1 MSENL
6 PLSENTTGHPALMS
20 GLVAPFRRIF
30 PARVS
35 GQALA
40 TLALAIGFSLIVPG
54 FFSLGSMRS
63 MMFQL
68 PQLGLLAL
76 AMAIPMMSGGLNL
89 AIIAIANACGLVM
102 VSVLAHL
109 LLAGHGA
116 GYVGTCIAIAL
127 MAGAVLGTALGGV
140 TGWLIVRTKV
150 HPILVTLGIMSIVE
164 GTSIWLTRGEVVS
177 GLPALYGQIGN
188 ASLFQI
194 PLAFLAFL
202 VVAGLVHLVLQ
213 HTAFGISIRMIG
225 SNALATRYSAV
236 DVDRVTIRIYALSG
250 FLCFCASCL
259 MLARFNSA
267 SAAYAKS
274 YLLVT
279 VLAAVLGG
287 VDPNGGFG
295 RVTGLVLAMIM
306 LQLIATGFNLLGF
319 SDYLTLAI
327 WGLVLIGVACAQ
339 SLVRKRR

>member
-6 PLSENTTGHPALMS
+6 TGQNFSMSDLAGPL
-20 GLVAPFRRIF
+20 RRVL

-40 TLALAIGFSLIVPG
+40 ALALAVGFSLVVPG

-89 AIIAIANACGLVM
+89 AIIAIANACGLAM
-102 VSVLAHL
+102 VTVLSHL
-109 LLAGHGA
+109 PLAGHGT
-116 GYVGTCIAIAL
+116 GYVALCIILAL
-127 MAGAVLGTALGGV
+127 TAGMVLGTALGGL

-150 HPILVTLGIMSIVE
+150 HPILVTLGVMSIVE
-164 GTSIWLTRGEVVS
+164 GTSVWLTRGEVVS

-188 ASLFQI
+188 ASLLQI

-202 VVAGLVHLVLQ
+202 AVAAIVHVVLQ

-236 DVDRVTIRIYALSG
+236 NVDRVTIRIYALSG
-250 FLCFCASCL
+250 FLCFCAACL
-259 MLARFNSA
+259 MLARYNSA

-339 SLVRKRR
+339 SLMKKRR